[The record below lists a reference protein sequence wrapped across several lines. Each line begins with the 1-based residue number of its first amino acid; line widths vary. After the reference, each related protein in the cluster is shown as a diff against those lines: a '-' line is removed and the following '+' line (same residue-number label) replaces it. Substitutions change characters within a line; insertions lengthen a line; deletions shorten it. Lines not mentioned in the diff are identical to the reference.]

1 MRCLVQAGLGSL
13 LLSFIKSDVNKTSPI
28 SNEANS
34 FNLQRIFSDLGHTAQ
49 ISPTMMDQVSLSLP
63 GKNWV
68 RIFSI

>member
-34 FNLQRIFSDLGHTAQ
+34 FNLQRRPYRSNQSNHDGSGFTLPAGEKLG
-49 ISPTMMDQVSLSLP
+49 
-63 GKNWV
+63 
-68 RIFSI
+68 